1 MATYEVNTWAAAM
14 TKLVEAGQGTWEDTV
29 IKLTDDIDLNDEAPE
44 GSATSVTK
52 NGNTGVLTIDGT
64 ATGKER
70 YEVRN
75 LRNVVGSSS
84 AIITIGGSVGN
95 AHTLKFKNIDFV
107 NLLISGAAFLA
118 KGGSNTGLV
127 VIFENCRFVG
137 TRSGANCYL
146 YNSYANVTLTS
157 CFVNLPWQGLGQT
170 DLSCTSLIPKV
181 TSSSGTSSAVANYCW
196 FREHYTGW
204 QIKDMSSEDS
214 ADAYVWSCSFFRCS
228 GCYID
233 GDMKVGAYNRTNYTN
248 CGIGEI
254 LWRKNEASYTPSA
267 MNVFDASIDCG
278 SYNSVKYGWWYGLY
292 VQRAHKS
299 NGTAVTISLANDA
312 GPSLP
317 SAARRPLLATV
328 EQSKDAQWLYENGFD
343 IVIPD

>member
-1 MATYEVNTWAAAM
+1 MAIYEVNTWAAAM
-14 TKLVEAGQGTWEDTV
+14 AALVTEGQGTWGDSV

-52 NGNTGVLTIDGT
+52 NGSYGTLTIDGT

-75 LRNVVGSSS
+75 LRNVVGGSS

-146 YNSYANVTLTS
+146 YNQYRNVTLTS

-170 DLSCTSLIPKV
+170 DLSCTSLVPKNAGS
-181 TSSSGTSSAVANYCW
+181 TTTAVANYCW

-204 QIKDMSSEDS
+204 IIPNKPSITGG
-214 ADAYVWSCSFFRCS
+214 DAWVWSCSYFQCS

-233 GDMKVGAYNRTNYTN
+233 GDMKVSNYQTTSYTDAGMGEVLARTNETT
-248 CGIGEI
+248 
-254 LWRKNEASYTPSA
+254 YTPSA
-267 MNVFDASIDCG
+267 MNVLDVSIDCG
-278 SYNSVKYGWWYGLY
+278 TYSSVKYGWWYGLY

-299 NGTAVTISLANDA
+299 DGTAVTISLANDE
-312 GPSLP
+312 GPNLP
-317 SAARRPLLATV
+317 SSFRKPLFATV